1 MTRKDTFSITG
12 RLAIVLLTAAML
24 AGCAPGDEPAGDGSS
39 GAAADGLKTPSIAVN
54 LPVEHNTPD
63 GMTLDSA
70 GNIILSCPNFNNTDH
85 PAWIMMITPD
95 DKLEKFYELPVHP
108 ETGKACPLGI
118 DFGSDGNLYIADSQ
132 GLGGDNNHKSR
143 LLKLTIED
151 GKPVKCESVVEGF
164 VFANAVAG
172 FGDSIYVT
180 ETKFA
185 PAAPKEEGAEAEE
198 AAPAEPLAS
207 GVYRFK
213 LADLDG
219 ENPIKIEKD
228 GKDPHV
234 VVTLSTKNPDWPV
247 GANGLGFAKD
257 GTMYVGNFGDAE
269 LIAVTFD
276 DEGKP
281 TQKIAAAGAPMKS
294 VDGIKVCEETGLVY
308 IADFLANAVHCA
320 DPKTGEV
327 TVLAQNEIGDGT
339 GGALDK
345 CSEVCLRGNKV
356 YVSNI
361 DLSLDGNTY
370 DAPYTVSVIELDEK

>member
-1 MTRKDTFSITG
+1 MARSIRFRG
-12 RLAIVLLTAAML
+12 LAFAISCMLLL
-24 AGCAPGDEPAGDGSS
+24 SGCGQPAGDAGGSD
-39 GAAADGLKTPSIAVN
+39 GGEKADLKTPKIAVD

-63 GMTLDSA
+63 GMTVD
-70 GNIILSCPNFNNTDH
+70 GENNIIISCPNYNDDSH
-85 PAWIMMITPD
+85 PAWIMKITPD
-95 DKLEKFYELPVHP
+95 DKLEKFFEVPLNP
-108 ETGKACPLGI
+108 ETNKACPLGI
-118 DFGSDGNLYIADSQ
+118 DFGSDGNLYVADCQAIAGEED
-132 GLGGDNNHKSR
+132 HKSR
-143 LLKLTIED
+143 LLKITMED

-164 VFANAVAG
+164 VFANAVSG

-185 PAAPKEEGAEAEE
+185 PAAPAEEGAEAEE

-213 LADLDG
+213 IADLDG
-219 ENPIKIEKD
+219 ENPIKLEKE

-276 DEGKP
+276 EEGNA
-281 TQKIAAAGAPMKS
+281 TQKIAAAGEPMQS
-294 VDGIKVCEETGLVY
+294 VDGFKVDQETGLVY
-308 IADFLANAVHCA
+308 IADFLANAVHCV
-320 DPKTGEV
+320 DPATGKI
-327 TVLAQNEIGDGT
+327 TVLAQNEIGT
-339 GGALDK
+339 GKDGALDK

-361 DLSLDGNTY
+361 DLSLHGNEY
-370 DAPYTVSVIELDEK
+370 DAPYTVSVIELDEKE